1 MINYIRRELKFLIYL
16 FIIFV
21 LVLVIIPLIIGQQ
34 PKISWNELMQE
45 QRLQIFLVLLL
56 AYALVYPV
64 IAYTSVKRHLNGSFD
79 DNREVFEK
87 TFDTLGYIK
96 TLDSPEKIIYR
107 KKSAFVRFLQWYEDS
122 IVIIP
127 GDNPVI
133 ISGLRKAVTRID
145 RIVDQLLLKGAG
157 N

>member
-16 FIIFV
+16 SIIFV

-45 QRLQIFLVLLL
+45 SRLQVFLVLLL

-64 IAYTSVKRHLNGSFD
+64 IAYTSVKRHLNGSFE

-96 TLDSPEKIIYR
+96 TLDSPEKIVYR
-107 KKSAFVRFLQWYEDS
+107 KKSAFVRFLQWYEDA
-122 IVIIP
+122 IEIIP
-127 GDNPVI
+127 GENPVI